1 MSYDKRNSRRDGFGS
16 IVSGVTS
23 FLSKGWDLIANP
35 TKARCDAYSSQS
47 TYAQEQMRKADVS
60 KRDRRYWT
68 KQNNKAMNG
77 LAEVHKKNSETFASA
92 LVAIGAGLFIGSRLF
107 GK

>member
-23 FLSKGWDLIANP
+23 FLSKGWDLIATP

-47 TYAQEQMRKADVS
+47 TYAQEQMRKANVS
-60 KRDRRYWT
+60 KRDRKYWT

-77 LAEVHKKNSETFASA
+77 LAEVHNKNSDTFVSA
-92 LVAIGAGLFIGSRLF
+92 IFAIGAGLLIGNRLF
-107 GK
+107 RK